1 MSIGNIQNANNSIIS
16 SISGSQSSQTN
27 LTGTVQNIAASF
39 SDYLDELSAQEN
51 QSDDLLKRLAAGEDV
66 DLHDLMIA
74 STETDVS
81 FRVAMA
87 IRDKLVEAYK
97 EVMRMTV

>member
-66 DLHDLMIA
+66 DLHHLMIA

>member
-27 LTGTVQNIAASF
+27 LTGTVQNITASF